1 MPRIPK
7 TAFSVYKASSYGPYS
22 TYSFEGS
29 FPNQRKAEK
38 HEKRLK
44 TKSIQAHVLI
54 IEEEK
59 PGYKIGEYVPKIS
72 KLLF

>member
-1 MPRIPK
+1 MPRTPK
-7 TAFSVYKASSYGPYS
+7 SAFSVYKASSYGPYS

-38 HEKRLK
+38 HEMRLK
-44 TKSIQAHVLI
+44 LKSIHCHVVI
-54 IEEEK
+54 VEEAK

-72 KLLF
+72 KLVF